1 MDLDSA
7 TRKRIRNLCD
17 ENKITIYKLEM
28 ASGLSPSTLN
38 SYMNGAT
45 KNITQ
50 RTIQILCDGL
60 GISIRQF
67 YDSELFDDIE
77 PIIK

>member
-50 RTIQILCDGL
+50 RTIQILCDGF